1 MHTEIDIA
9 KLKQRL
15 TAPETVNSNVS
26 SLQHLFTVDALVDLH
41 NMEAFE
47 KADDRKKCEIA
58 AIDAVDGDV
67 KEETRKIIL
76 NKVPDDPSKTM
87 GLVSRLLIVENL
99 PAEICINIDVED
111 GLTNGTSCIVKKLD
125 FRVKNSTRCSIIW
138 VEFETLLIGAKARS
152 KYAHLYTS
160 DCSKTWTPIL
170 EITRNFNVG
179 QHRNIFVIRR
189 QFPLRLAC
197 AKTIHKSQGSTMN
210 KAVLHFGSRKIEH
223 MHYVGLSRIKKLNDV
238 FILELNEKKIA
249 VSKHVMQEMER
260 LRTETHMHSCV
271 PILKDITSDLKIVYH
286 NTRSLHLHI
295 RDLAHESNMHASDII
310 AISESRLKQ
319 SDKNDD
325 YNIPGFHMYRFDD
338 DVGVNCGRS
347 YKGIVVYT
355 KLGVM
360 DIKRLFLCEN
370 VDSVLVC
377 VTHNGK
383 MHQIVFLYCS
393 PQGTSLCK
401 LCNILN
407 QLLGILEMDKPII
420 IMGDTNVDFN
430 NQNTLS
436 KFMDLKN
443 IRQLVQNATTDYGT
457 CLDHL
462 YTNMMSTD
470 QISSATLESY
480 YSDHK
485 PIVAYLPFL

>member
-1 MHTEIDIA
+1 
-9 KLKQRL
+9 
-15 TAPETVNSNVS
+15 
-26 SLQHLFTVDALVDLH
+26 
-41 NMEAFE
+41 
-47 KADDRKKCEIA
+47 
-58 AIDAVDGDV
+58 
-67 KEETRKIIL
+67 
-76 NKVPDDPSKTM
+76 
-87 GLVSRLLIVENL
+87 
-99 PAEICINIDVED
+99 
-111 GLTNGTSCIVKKLD
+111 
-125 FRVKNSTRCSIIW
+125 
-138 VEFETLLIGAKARS
+138 
-152 KYAHLYTS
+152 
-160 DCSKTWTPIL
+160 
-170 EITRNFNVG
+170 
-179 QHRNIFVIRR
+179 
-189 QFPLRLAC
+189 
-197 AKTIHKSQGSTMN
+197 
-210 KAVLHFGSRKIEH
+210 
-223 MHYVGLSRIKKLNDV
+223 
-238 FILELNEKKIA
+238 
-249 VSKHVMQEMER
+249 
-260 LRTETHMHSCV
+260 
-271 PILKDITSDLKIVYH
+271 
-286 NTRSLHLHI
+286 
-295 RDLAHESNMHASDII
+295 
-310 AISESRLKQ
+310 
-319 SDKNDD
+319 
-325 YNIPGFHMYRFDD
+325 
-338 DVGVNCGRS
+338 
-347 YKGIVVYT
+347 
-355 KLGVM
+355 M

>member
-1 MHTEIDIA
+1 M
-9 KLKQRL
+9 
-15 TAPETVNSNVS
+15 
-26 SLQHLFTVDALVDLH
+26 
-41 NMEAFE
+41 
-47 KADDRKKCEIA
+47 
-58 AIDAVDGDV
+58 
-67 KEETRKIIL
+67 
-76 NKVPDDPSKTM
+76 
-87 GLVSRLLIVENL
+87 
-99 PAEICINIDVED
+99 
-111 GLTNGTSCIVKKLD
+111 
-125 FRVKNSTRCSIIW
+125 
-138 VEFETLLIGAKARS
+138 
-152 KYAHLYTS
+152 YTS

-420 IMGDTNVDFN
+420 IIGDTNVDFN